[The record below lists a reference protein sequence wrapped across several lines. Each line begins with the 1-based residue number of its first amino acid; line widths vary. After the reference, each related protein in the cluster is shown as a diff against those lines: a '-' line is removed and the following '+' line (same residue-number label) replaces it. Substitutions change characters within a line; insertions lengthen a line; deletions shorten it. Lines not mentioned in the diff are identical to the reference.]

1 MAQLKL
7 DAVLGSLLKN
17 KRFAANLRR
26 VMVLTMWKQVVGP
39 LIAQKSWPVR
49 ISEGTLHVGVSSH
62 AWCDQLHLLT
72 PQILERYKTLLG
84 RASVKKIEFR
94 VGRRSKAG
102 GEDPHSLHPLNPPHG
117 EKLPSPPPETDPLA
131 HITNPEV
138 RASLAP
144 GFARLRAT
152 RAWKEAHGWT
162 RCATCGKVHHLSAGC
177 PWCEGIG

>member
-7 DAVLGSLLKN
+7 DEVLGTLLKN

-49 ISEGTLHVGVSSH
+49 ISDGVLQVRVSSH

-72 PQILERYKTLLG
+72 PQILERYNTLLG

-94 VGRRSKAG
+94 QGSRSKVG
-102 GEDPHSLHPLNPPHG
+102 VEDPHSLHPLFPPRG
-117 EKLPSPPPETDPLA
+117 EAIPAAPPETDPLA

-138 RASLAP
+138 RAALAP

-162 RCATCGKVHHLSAGC
+162 RCEACGKVYHLTAGC
-177 PWCEGIG
+177 PWCKK